1 MQDKMDVETHVV
13 DGGQIVSGYTSA
25 DGLAVLRVVGQPT
38 SAGWRTFLGEMR
50 ELWPVRVDASLSA
63 TLVGLGF
70 GSEMFRA

>member
-1 MQDKMDVETHVV
+1 MQDKMDVDIHVV

-50 ELWPVRVDASLSA
+50 ELWPVRVDASLLA
-63 TLVGLGF
+63 TLVGLGL
-70 GSEMFRA
+70 GPEMFRA